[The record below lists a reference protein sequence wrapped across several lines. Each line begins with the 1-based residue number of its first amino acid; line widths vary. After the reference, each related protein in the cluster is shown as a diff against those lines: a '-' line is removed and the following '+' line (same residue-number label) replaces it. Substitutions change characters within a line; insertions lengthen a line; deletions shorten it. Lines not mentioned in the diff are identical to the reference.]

1 MQKYGIIT
9 KVICQKMKGKIMT
22 KIDKDY
28 IELQQLLKKENIVGS
43 GGEAKIMIKEGM
55 VKVNGEIETRRGR
68 KLYPNDIVEVEKR
81 KIVIE

>member
-1 MQKYGIIT
+1 MQKYGIII
-9 KVICQKMKGKIMT
+9 KVIYQKMKGKIMT
-22 KIDKDY
+22 KIDTDY

-55 VKVNGEIETRRGR
+55 IKVNGEIETRRGR
-68 KLYPNDIVEVEKR
+68 KLYPNDIVEVGTR

>member
-9 KVICQKMKGKIMT
+9 KVICREMKGKIMT
-22 KIDKDY
+22 KIDTDY

-55 VKVNGEIETRRGR
+55 IKVNGKIETRRGR
-68 KLYPNDIVEVEKR
+68 KLYPNDIVEVGKR

>member
-1 MQKYGIIT
+1 MQKYGIII
-9 KVICQKMKGKIMT
+9 KVIYQKMKGKIMT
-22 KIDKDY
+22 KIDTDY

-55 VKVNGEIETRRGR
+55 IKVNGKIETRRGR
-68 KLYPNDIVEVEKR
+68 KLYPNDIVEVGKR